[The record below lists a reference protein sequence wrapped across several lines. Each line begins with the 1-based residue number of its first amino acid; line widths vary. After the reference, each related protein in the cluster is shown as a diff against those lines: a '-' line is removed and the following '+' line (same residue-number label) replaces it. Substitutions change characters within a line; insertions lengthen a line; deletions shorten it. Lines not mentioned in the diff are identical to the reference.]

1 MAVKARQM
9 TKVSEDNWRKL
20 EIACA
25 IRGGQL
31 LFSSLQILLL
41 PESVPKVARSSFFF
55 FFLKRKPQIQI
66 FGSQFKLKT
75 TKPKDMTTFFV
86 SLVGTSLI
94 RELKITK
101 IEVLVA

>member
-55 FFLKRKPQIQI
+55 FFFKEEATNPDFWQPIQI
-66 FGSQFKLKT
+66 KNNKT
-75 TKPKDMTTFFV
+75 KRHDHIFC
-86 SLVGTSLI
+86 
-94 RELKITK
+94 
-101 IEVLVA
+101 